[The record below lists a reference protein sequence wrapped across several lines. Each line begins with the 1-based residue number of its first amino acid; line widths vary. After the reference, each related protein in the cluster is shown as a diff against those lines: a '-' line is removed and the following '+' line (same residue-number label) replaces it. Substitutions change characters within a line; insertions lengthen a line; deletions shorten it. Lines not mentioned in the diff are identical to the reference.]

1 MVTRAGT
8 SAFRSAIDAVCAPL
22 EFVRGDPER
31 ALQIEDFPQTLRRA
45 LEHAASLSIPSDAG
59 RRLERVRAELSG
71 AAIDQRALVR
81 LERALAPLAA
91 EDYPVLVLARSTERV
106 KGVGPKT
113 AVSLARKEIETV
125 EDLLFFLP
133 RGYEDRRDLS
143 SIAELRVGHP
153 AVFEGTVTRVGS
165 VPIRGGRRFFEAVVS
180 DGGAS
185 VSLKW
190 FRGLAHFEE
199 RIRPGVRLL
208 VAGDV
213 RRYRYSKELHH
224 PEIEIL
230 GDETP
235 HENLARIVPVYSAV
249 EGIPARTLRRIVAAA
264 ALHAADLVEGFLP
277 PAVVRS
283 LGLAE
288 LGESLRQVHEPDPEL
303 DPAELRDRR
312 TPYHLRLVAEELFV
326 LLVGLEIRRA
336 RLAERTTE
344 PLAPEHPSVARA
356 IGAFGFRLTQD
367 QVGAWQEIAADL
379 ARPQPMNRLLLGD
392 VGTGKTVLAILAA
405 VAARAAGGLTAVLAP
420 TEILA
425 EQHHAVFRELAGK
438 VGLRTA
444 LITGSVLARERRVL
458 GQALERRELAIVV
471 GTHALLEK
479 GTPLPGLRL
488 VVIDEQHRF
497 GVEQRRAITEK
508 GAPGRPPHLLVMTA
522 TPIPR
527 TLARIVYGD
536 LDQSLLRERPAGR
549 APVRTRVVPPA
560 AAREALEALRRT
572 VGRGEQVYVVYPLIE
587 ESEKQDLLDA
597 TRGSQRL
604 KKALPGV
611 SVGLVHGRLDPAE
624 RIAAMQRFVRGETR
638 VLVATT
644 VIEVGIDVANA
655 TLLVVQNAERFGLA
669 QLHQLRG
676 RVGRG
681 ERPGS
686 AILVADPRSEEAARR
701 LAILERSASGFEIAR
716 ADLEIRGAGEWLGTR
731 QAGHLPDLR
740 LADLVRHAELIEPIR
755 QAARQLVARDPGLAA
770 SASLRAAV
778 LRRWGRRLEFSGVV

>member
-1 MVTRAGT
+1 MDRQ
-8 SAFRSAIDAVCAPL
+8 
-22 EFVRGDPER
+22 
-31 ALQIEDFPQTLRRA
+31 ALA
-45 LEHAASLSIPSDAG
+45 
-59 RRLERVRAELSG
+59 RLERS
-71 AAIDQRALVR
+71 
-81 LERALAPLAA
+81 LEPLAA
-91 EDYPVLVLARSTERV
+91 QDYPVRVLARSTESV

-113 AVSLARKEIETV
+113 AVSLGRKEIATV

-133 RGYEDRRDLS
+133 RGYEDRRDLK
-143 SIAELRVGHP
+143 SIAELCVGQP
-153 AVFEGTVTRVGS
+153 AVFEGSVTRAGS
-165 VPIRGGRRFFEAVVS
+165 VPIRRGRRFFEAVVS
-180 DGGAS
+180 DGSAS
-185 VSLKW
+185 VILKW

-208 VAGDV
+208 VAGEV

-224 PEIEIL
+224 PEIEVL
-230 GDETP
+230 GEQTS
-235 HENLARIVPVYSAV
+235 HENLARIVPIYSAV
-249 EGIPARTLRRIVAAA
+249 EGIPARTLRRIVVAAT
-264 ALHAADLVEGFLP
+264 LHAADLVEGFLP
-277 PAVVRS
+277 TAVVRS
-283 LGLAE
+283 LALAE

-303 DPAELRDRR
+303 DPTELRDRR

-326 LLVGLEIRRA
+326 LLVGLELRRA

-344 PLAPEHPSVARA
+344 PLAPGHPSVARA
-356 IGAFGFRLTQD
+356 IEALGFRLTQD
-367 QVGAWQEIAADL
+367 QTGAWQEIAADL
-379 ARPQPMNRLLLGD
+379 ARPHPMNRLLLGD
-392 VGTGKTVLAILAA
+392 VGTGKTALAILAA

-425 EQHHAVFRELAGK
+425 EQHHEVFRRLAGK

-444 LITGSVLARERRVL
+444 LITGSVRARERRAL
-458 GQALERRELAIVV
+458 AQALERRELAIVV

-479 GTPLPGLRL
+479 GTPLPDLRL

-497 GVEQRRAITEK
+497 GVEQRRAISEK
-508 GAPGRPPHLLVMTA
+508 GAIGRPPHLLVMTA

-527 TLARIVYGD
+527 TLARTVYGD

-549 APVRTRVVPPA
+549 VPVRTRVLAPE
-560 AAREALEALRRT
+560 AAREALEDLRRT
-572 VGRGEQVYVVYPLIE
+572 VARGEQAYVVYPLVE

-604 KKALPGV
+604 RKALPGV
-611 SVGLVHGRLDPAE
+611 SVGLVHGRLDSSE
-624 RIAAMQRFVRGETR
+624 RIAAMQRFVRGETQ

-644 VIEVGIDVANA
+644 VIEVGVDVANA

-681 ERPGS
+681 ERPGR
-686 AILVADPRSEEAARR
+686 AILVADPGSEEAARR

-716 ADLEIRGAGEWLGTR
+716 EDLEIRGAGEWLGTR

-755 QAARQLVARDPGLAA
+755 EAARQLVARDPGLAG
-770 SASLRAAV
+770 SASLRATV
-778 LRRWGRRLEFSGVV
+778 LRRWGRRLEFSAVV